1 MKKVTIRRMK
11 RKPLRRPLTNLLRK
25 ASQDRRN
32 RNQRRRSR
40 LPRDPRP
47 RKANNTNLRRMATGC
62 TNRKIKR

>member
-1 MKKVTIRRMK
+1 MKKATIKRMK

-40 LPRDPRP
+40 LLRDPRP
-47 RKANNTNLRRMATGC
+47 RKANNIKLRRMATGC
-62 TNRKIKR
+62 TNHKIKR